1 MGNRTKLKV
10 NGATYA
16 TYTYDA
22 VNRLTN
28 LKDGA
33 NLNFAYLDFLN
44 ERAGGRLRWEGDDR
58 GGFGFPRS

>member
-1 MGNRTKLKV
+1 VGNRTKLKL

-28 LKDGA
+28 LADSA
-33 NLNFAYLDFLN
+33 NQKLSAQL
-44 ERAGGRLRWEGDDR
+44 
-58 GGFGFPRS
+58 